1 MDALT
6 TPSNWQRVRLGDI
19 LTLKHGRDYKKFK
32 LGNIPVYGSGGYML
46 SINNF
51 LHNGESVCIG
61 RKGTIDKPIYLNG
74 KFWVVDTLF
83 YSYSFKKSIPKFIFY
98 AFSIIKW
105 SNYNEATGVPS
116 LTKMTISNIEIPLPP
131 LNEQIAIAN
140 ILSDVDR
147 YLYSLD
153 ALILKKESVKKALS
167 FELLSQRKRLKGF
180 NQNWQ
185 RVRLG
190 DICEITTGSL
200 DANEMVHYGKYRFYT
215 CAKKYYFIDKYAFD
229 TEAILISGNGA
240 YVGYVHYYKGKFN
253 AYQRTYVLDNFSEH
267 IIFVKYFLT
276 MFLQSHIQT
285 NKNEGNTPY
294 IVMATLKDFEIP
306 LPPLN
311 EQIAIANILSDV
323 DRYLYSLDAL
333 ILKKESVKKALSFEL
348 LSQRKRLKGFN
359 QNWQRVRLGDICEIT
374 TGSLDANE
382 MVHYGKYR
390 FYTCAKKYYF
400 IDKYAF
406 DTEAILISGNGAYVG
421 YVHYYKGKFNAYQR
435 TYVLDNFSEHIIF
448 VKYFLTMFLQ
458 SHIQTNKNEGNTP
471 YIVMATLKDFEIPL
485 PPLNEQIAIANILS
499 DLDNEIISLKNKK
512 RQFDNIKKALN
523 HDLMS
528 AKIRVLKK

>member
-6 TPSNWQRVRLGDI
+6 TPLPKDWQKVRLGDI
-19 LTLKHGRDYKKFK
+19 LTLKHGRDYKNFK

-131 LNEQIAIAN
+131 LNEQAAIAN
-140 ILSDVDR
+140 VLSDVDR
-147 YLYSLD
+147 YLYNLD

-180 NQNWQ
+180 NQAWQ

-190 DICEITTGSL
+190 DICEFGNGGAYETLIVENG
-200 DANEMVHYGKYRFYT
+200 NFK
-215 CAKKYYFIDKYAFD
+215 
-229 TEAILISGNGA
+229 LISLNSIDIDGNLKNTMKRVNFYDNSLKQDDIVMVLSDVAHGDFLGLCA
-240 YVGYVHYYKGKFN
+240 VIPSN
-253 AYQRTYVLDNFSEH
+253 DYVLNQRMGRLRKRNDCINILFLRLY
-267 IIFVKYFLT
+267 INANQKYFKMQGQGSSQLN
-276 MFLQSHIQT
+276 LSKKAI
-285 NKNEGNTPY
+285 E
-294 IVMATLKDFEIP
+294 DFEIP

-311 EQIAIANILSDV
+311 EQIAIANVLSA
-323 DRYLYSLDAL
+323 LD
-333 ILKKESVKKALSFEL
+333 S
-348 LSQRKRLKGFN
+348 
-359 QNWQRVRLGDICEIT
+359 
-374 TGSLDANE
+374 
-382 MVHYGKYR
+382 
-390 FYTCAKKYYF
+390 
-400 IDKYAF
+400 
-406 DTEAILISGNGAYVG
+406 
-421 YVHYYKGKFNAYQR
+421 
-435 TYVLDNFSEHIIF
+435 
-448 VKYFLTMFLQ
+448 
-458 SHIQTNKNEGNTP
+458 
-471 YIVMATLKDFEIPL
+471 
-485 PPLNEQIAIANILS
+485 
-499 DLDNEIISLKNKK
+499 EIISLKNKK

>member
-51 LHNGESVCIG
+51 LHSGESVCIG

-98 AFSIIKW
+98 AFSIVKW

-116 LTKMTISNIEIPLPP
+116 LTKMTISNIEILLPP

-140 ILSDVDR
+140 ILSDVDH
-147 YLYSLD
+147 YLYSLR

-167 FELLSQRKRLKGF
+167 SELLSQRKRLKGF
-180 NQNWQ
+180 NQAWQ

-190 DICEITTGSL
+190 DICEFGNGGAYETLIVENG
-200 DANEMVHYGKYRFYT
+200 NFK
-215 CAKKYYFIDKYAFD
+215 
-229 TEAILISGNGA
+229 LISLNSIDINGNLKNTMKRVNFYDNSLKQDDIVMVLSDVAHGDFLGLCA
-240 YVGYVHYYKGKFN
+240 VIPSN
-253 AYQRTYVLDNFSEH
+253 DYVLNQRMGRLRKRNDCINILFLRLY
-267 IIFVKYFLT
+267 INANQKYFKMQGQGSSQLN
-276 MFLQSHIQT
+276 LSKKAI
-285 NKNEGNTPY
+285 E
-294 IVMATLKDFEIP
+294 DFEI
-306 LPPLN
+306 L
-311 EQIAIANILSDV
+311 
-323 DRYLYSLDAL
+323 
-333 ILKKESVKKALSFEL
+333 
-348 LSQRKRLKGFN
+348 
-359 QNWQRVRLGDICEIT
+359 
-374 TGSLDANE
+374 
-382 MVHYGKYR
+382 
-390 FYTCAKKYYF
+390 
-400 IDKYAF
+400 
-406 DTEAILISGNGAYVG
+406 
-421 YVHYYKGKFNAYQR
+421 
-435 TYVLDNFSEHIIF
+435 
-448 VKYFLTMFLQ
+448 
-458 SHIQTNKNEGNTP
+458 
-471 YIVMATLKDFEIPL
+471 L

-512 RQFDNIKKALN
+512 RQFENIKKALN

>member
-6 TPSNWQRVRLGDI
+6 TLSNWQRVRLGDMTTSFTKQTGFDYSDFIKPTLIKEYLPNYIPFIQNKDFLGHYINYKTDYFIPNEIAIRFPQI
-19 LTLKHGRDYKKFK
+19 LLNEKCLLISISGAIGNVAVFNHSQDAFIGGAIAVLKFK
-32 LGNIPVYGSGGYML
+32 EKKSLDFVMHFLMSASGQKL
-46 SINNF
+46 
-51 LHNGESVCIG
+51 L
-61 RKGTIDKPIYLNG
+61 LNG
-74 KFWVVDTLF
+74 V
-83 YSYSFKKSIPKFIFY
+83 KSSSHK
-98 AFSIIKW
+98 
-105 SNYNEATGVPS
+105 N
-116 LTKMTISNIEIPLPP
+116 LTIADLRDLLIPLPP

-147 YLYSLD
+147 YLYALR

-180 NQNWQ
+180 NQAWQ

-215 CAKKYYFIDKYAFD
+215 CAKEYYFIDKYAFD

-267 IIFVKYFLT
+267 IMFVKYFLT

-285 NKNEGNTPY
+285 NRNEGNTPY
-294 IVMATLKDFEIP
+294 IVMATLKDFEIL

-311 EQIAIANILSDV
+311 EQIAIANILSA
-323 DRYLYSLDAL
+323 LD
-333 ILKKESVKKALSFEL
+333 
-348 LSQRKRLKGFN
+348 
-359 QNWQRVRLGDICEIT
+359 
-374 TGSLDANE
+374 
-382 MVHYGKYR
+382 H
-390 FYTCAKKYYF
+390 
-400 IDKYAF
+400 
-406 DTEAILISGNGAYVG
+406 
-421 YVHYYKGKFNAYQR
+421 
-435 TYVLDNFSEHIIF
+435 
-448 VKYFLTMFLQ
+448 
-458 SHIQTNKNEGNTP
+458 
-471 YIVMATLKDFEIPL
+471 
-485 PPLNEQIAIANILS
+485 
-499 DLDNEIISLKNKK
+499 EIISLKNKK